1 MRVPAVIALTLFLA
15 GCAKDNDDRAF
26 FEQGWIKPEA
36 GANQRMY
43 GAREKISLEKPDKP
57 DAR

>member
-1 MRVPAVIALTLFLA
+1 MKALAALA
-15 GCAKDNDDRAF
+15 LALLLCGCSTDNDDRAF

-43 GAREKISLEKPDKP
+43 GTHEKINVDKP
-57 DAR
+57 GAR

>member
-1 MRVPAVIALTLFLA
+1 MKARAALALALLLA
-15 GCAKDNDDRAF
+15 GCSTDNEDRAF

-43 GAREKISLEKPDKP
+43 GTREKITLDKP
-57 DAR
+57 VGRDAR